1 MEILT
6 NNKDG
11 FYNFATVRISKLR
24 SDIGSQ
30 YSDILS
36 DWDELKQFVEEYCQY
51 FEDDITNFLSEIDDK
66 TPVNRRF
73 TIYNN
78 LYWYVFDEDDIKE
91 DLRERTGNFEN
102 RTY

>member
-36 DWDELKQFVEEYCQY
+36 DWDELKQFVEEYCQN
-51 FEDDITNFLSEIDDK
+51 FADDINNFLNKIDDK
-66 TPVNRRF
+66 TPANQRYA
-73 TIYNN
+73 IYND

-91 DLRERTGNFEN
+91 DLRERTGNLAD
-102 RTY
+102 

>member
-36 DWDELKQFVEEYCQY
+36 DWDELKQFVEEYCQN
-51 FEDDITNFLSEIDDK
+51 FADDITNFLNKIDDK
-66 TPVNRRF
+66 TPANQRYA
-73 TIYNN
+73 IYND

-91 DLRERTGNFEN
+91 DLRERTGNLAD
-102 RTY
+102 